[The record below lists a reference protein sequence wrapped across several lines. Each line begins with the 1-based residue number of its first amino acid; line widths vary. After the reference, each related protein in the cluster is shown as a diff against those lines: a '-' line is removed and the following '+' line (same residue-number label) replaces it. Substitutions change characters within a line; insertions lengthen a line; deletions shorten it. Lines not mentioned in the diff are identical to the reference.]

1 VFSLWL
7 FFFYLFVLYYPS
19 LSAFILFYYY
29 FLDACFLIRYRKGV
43 DSERRGSRE
52 DIGEVRE
59 GETIIRNTVLK
70 IKIK

>member
-1 VFSLWL
+1 
-7 FFFYLFVLYYPS
+7 